1 MVISE
6 AKITSKR
13 QITLPVKVLHRLKLH
28 PGDPVVF
35 EEKDGHIELTSRATF
50 TVDDLIKKYR
60 NVSRKK
66 ATDEDIRKT
75 REGAWASGF
84 KK

>member
-1 MVISE
+1 MIISE

-13 QITLPVKVLHRLKLH
+13 QITLPVKVLYRLKLH

-35 EEKDGHIELTSRATF
+35 EEKNGHIELTSRFKF
-50 TVDDLIKKYR
+50 TIDDLIKKYK

-66 ATDEDIRKT
+66 ASDEDIRKS
-75 REGAWASGF
+75 REEAWSSRF